1 MRLRLVVMIAMLW
14 AFAAR
19 AQVCATPYTPVTQSI
34 TDADGNALS
43 YDALTGSWF
52 VGAHALP
59 VRTCPNGVGQC
70 LLVPQFHS
78 SSECS
83 LEDATKCG
91 WSSPTSTQGCQVTD
105 EFSQVG
111 MALAM
116 STDATHFAEWY
127 NTLQTILVN
136 VDGTADKLPAW
147 RQRIDWTGAQ
157 GAITVSETD
166 DASDAT
172 ARIIIALYI
181 AADSNAMSLQRAA
194 YLSLANQ
201 LTAAFAAR
209 DYVKHA
215 ITARNRVVN
224 NWLAS
229 GWVTA
234 KFHPDVVCTDSSCPT
249 FSYAGYYGDAAIAM
263 LAAYAHTHDAA
274 YLTLVDDT
282 VQNYLTAAAW
292 SPGAFRVPPTS
303 LYWDA
308 TLTAKCPGCPT
319 YNGEIAWD
327 DSDAPRAVSLCKLA
341 YYENLAG
348 LPVTP
353 DLQSYCSDWMSTH
366 ALSYGTAAAT
376 YNKRFTVSGTPFEP
390 DGIIDSYFNNGLG
403 TYLNF
408 FCGPDEVWTRLRAI
422 FERKFHLSTHVFNSE
437 SCFGVYDQAFSIIAL
452 GSALGLDQAAFRTR
466 STLTATAGAS
476 NVALSWTPIAG
487 AVSYEIW
494 RRDTGGWSAGVSTAQ
509 TTYTD
514 TPPAGVAYVYRV
526 RGILANGAPTAFS
539 NDDLA
544 VPFAFTDDPL
554 VARSTT
560 IKGIHITELRSVID
574 AVERT
579 AGITPTAYVDPVLIP
594 RVTKAYAA
602 HVIELRTKLND
613 ARRQLGLA
621 EVTFPALARG
631 DQIRAVDVAALRA
644 GTR

>member
-1 MRLRLVVMIAMLW
+1 MNVLRSVVVAMLV
-14 AFAAR
+14 AAAAR
-19 AQVCATPYTPVTQSI
+19 AQVCSTPYSPVTQSI

-52 VGAHALP
+52 TGVHALP
-59 VRTCPNGVGQC
+59 VRTCPNGVAQC

-78 SSECS
+78 SAECDIQDPAS
-83 LEDATKCG
+83 CG
-91 WSSPTSTQGCQVTD
+91 WTNATSTQGCQVTD

-116 STDATHFAEWY
+116 STDAAHFAQWY
-127 NTLQTILVN
+127 NTLQAILVS
-136 VDGTADKLPAW
+136 VDNTADKLPAW

-157 GAITVSETD
+157 AAITVSETD

-181 AADSNAMSLQRAA
+181 AADSNAMSSQRAA

-201 LTAAFAAR
+201 LAAVFAAR

-234 KFHPDVVCTDSSCPT
+234 KFHPDVICSDGCT

-263 LAAYAHTHDAA
+263 LAAYAHTHDSA
-274 YLTLVDDT
+274 YLTIVDDT
-282 VQNYLTAAAW
+282 VQNYLTASAW
-292 SPGAFRVPPTS
+292 NPGTFRVPPTAFAWVS
-303 LYWDA
+303 GLATECRTNCQTDGLPQDEWD
-308 TLTAKCPGCPT
+308 G
-319 YNGEIAWD
+319 
-327 DSDAPRAVSLCKLA
+327 SDAPRAVSLCKLA

-353 DLQSYCSDWMSTH
+353 DLQSYCTDWMSTH
-366 ALSYGTAAAT
+366 ALSYGTAAST
-376 YNKRFTVSGTPFEP
+376 YNKRFTVSGMPFEP
-390 DGIIDSYFNNGLG
+390 NGIIDSYFNNGLG

-422 FERKFHLSTHVFNSE
+422 FERKFHLSSHVFNSE
-437 SCFGVYDQAFSIIAL
+437 ACFGVYDQAFSIIAL
-452 GSALGLDQAAFRTR
+452 GSALGLDQAAFKTH
-466 STLTATAGAS
+466 STLTATAGAT

-494 RRDTGGWSAGVSTAQ
+494 RRSTGAWSAGVSTTQ

-514 TPPAGVAYVYRV
+514 TPPAGAAYVYCV
-526 RGILANGAPTAFS
+526 RGILANGTPTSFS

-544 VPFAFTDDPL
+544 TPFAFADDPI
-554 VARSTT
+554 VARSTP
-560 IKGIHITELRSVID
+560 IRNVQITNLRTVVD
-574 AVERT
+574 AVQRT
-579 AGITPTAYVDPVLIP
+579 AGIVPAAY
-594 RVTKAYAA
+594 TGG
-602 HVIELRTKLND
+602 VIVRAVHINELRDRLD
-613 ARRQLGLA
+613 AARAALGLPA
-621 EVTFPALARG
+621 VSYSQQVTPGAT
-631 DQIRAVDVAALRA
+631 IRAADVTELRN